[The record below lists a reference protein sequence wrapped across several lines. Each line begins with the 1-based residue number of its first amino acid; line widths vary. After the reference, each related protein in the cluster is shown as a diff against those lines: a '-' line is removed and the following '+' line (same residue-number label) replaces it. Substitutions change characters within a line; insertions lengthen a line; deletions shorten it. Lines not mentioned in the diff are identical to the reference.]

1 MNGRTQMAVFS
12 GLVTML
18 TVVALVYVY
27 VAPLE
32 SMRLT
37 RDGVS
42 YYAPPVIHPETGKP
56 LDLNELVRHF
66 RGIDP

>member
-1 MNGRTQMAVFS
+1 MAMNGRTQLVIFS
-12 GLVTML
+12 GLVTVL
-18 TVVALVYVY
+18 TVVSLVYVY

-42 YYAPPVIHPETGKP
+42 YYAPPVIHPDTGKS

-66 RGIDP
+66 RGG

>member
-1 MNGRTQMAVFS
+1 MNGRTHMAVFS
-12 GLVTML
+12 GLVTVL
-18 TVVALVYVY
+18 TVASLVYGY
-27 VAPLE
+27 VAPME

-56 LDLNELVRHF
+56 LDLNELVRHY
-66 RGIDP
+66 RGD

>member
-1 MNGRTQMAVFS
+1 MNGRMILAAFS
-12 GLVTML
+12 GLITVL
-18 TVVALVYVY
+18 TVAALVYVY

-56 LDLNELVRHF
+56 LDLNELVRHY
-66 RGIDP
+66 RGD